1 MVSVAGLDP
10 RTIARVGELA
20 ASPLEQNVAVEMR
33 AVIRRAL
40 RSSRPSSGG
49 TKSRSRR
56 TRKD

>member
-1 MVSVAGLDP
+1 MAGLDP